1 MKPVVFVSH
10 SSSDRARAEAL
21 VQALEAGDALRT
33 TFDVRDLRAGEAWQP
48 QLYKW
53 MARCHAG
60 VVLVTA
66 EVMKRPAWVLQEA
79 TLLRSR
85 SMLEGQ
91 DFPLFVVI
99 DREVLDST
107 VWKRWFHP
115 LALPQLQMLVLDGP
129 AADTGPAVAA
139 IRAALKHPRDGDGH
153 FDRLRR
159 LVQDALREPLKNDG
173 VKVLLDEGFALADAD
188 WLRIVGDDTQVD
200 GRIAQRLCE
209 GGFGSFTDLGG
220 LLNALQGHCELP
232 ERQRVLD
239 TLRSYWVP
247 QILAARLA
255 EAAGRLKPAVDPH
268 EVPPNVVLVRSP
280 PERSVDVADMHRE
293 RQFLPYGTLG
303 LLDPL
308 PDAQGSEAALER
320 DLAELFGID
329 TGGPDGD
336 LRRAEEL
343 ADVDAL
349 RRRPRPEYRFVH
361 LEAPATPEALFAVA
375 RRWWCVIFI
384 VSATGALHDEWLA
397 HLGWAE
403 AELPG
408 GPLDVAARLR
418 ELARAQRY
426 VTPPRRTTNP

>member
-79 TLLRSR
+79 TLLRAR
-85 SMLEGQ
+85 AMLEGAS
-91 DFPLFVVI
+91 FRLFVVI
-99 DREVLDST
+99 DRDVLDSAT
-107 VWKRWFHP
+107 WKRWFHP

-129 AADTGPAVAA
+129 GADIAPAVAA
-139 IRAALKHPRDGDGH
+139 IGAAVVHPRDGEGH
-153 FDRLRR
+153 FARLRR
-159 LVQDALREPLKNDG
+159 MVQDALRKPLENHA
-173 VKVLLDEGFALADAD
+173 VQVLLDEGFALADAD
-188 WLRIVGDDTQVD
+188 WLRLVGDDTQVD

-209 GGFGSFTDLGG
+209 GGFGAFSDLGG

-232 ERQRVLD
+232 ERQRLLD
-239 TLRSYWVP
+239 VLRSYWVP

-255 EAAGRLKPAVDPH
+255 EAAGRLRPGVAAP
-268 EVPPNVVLVRSP
+268 EVPPNVVLVQAGA
-280 PERSVDVADMHRE
+280 ERALDVADMHRE
-293 RQFLPYGTLG
+293 RQFMPYGSLG

-308 PDAQGSEAALER
+308 PDAVGSEDALER
-320 DLAELFGID
+320 DLAALFGID
-329 TGGPDGD
+329 TAGADGD
-336 LRRAEEL
+336 AQRAEVL
-343 ADVDAL
+343 AEIDTL
-349 RRRPRPEYRFVH
+349 RRRPRPEYRFVQ
-361 LEAPATPEALFAVA
+361 LEATATPEPLFTVA
-375 RRWWCVIFI
+375 RRWWCVVFI
-384 VSATGALHDEWLA
+384 VTAAGPLHDEWLQ
-397 HLGWAE
+397 HLGLDAP
-403 AELPG
+403 ELPG
-408 GPLDVAARLR
+408 GALDVAARLR

-426 VTPPRRTTNP
+426 VTPPRRATHR